1 MAKAQNIVITTEY
14 ITLGQFL
21 KFAQIIDFGGEAKM
35 FLLNHDVYV
44 DGQIESR
51 RGRKLRGGE
60 RVEVLGK
67 TFLVIKDDP
76 DPSEAA

>member
-1 MAKAQNIVITTEY
+1 MAKAQIITISTEY

-35 FLLNHDVYV
+35 FLLENDVYV
-44 DGQIESR
+44 DGQIEPR

-60 RVEVLGK
+60 IVQVLGK
-67 TFLVIKDDP
+67 SYVVTRDDP
-76 DPSEAA
+76 NPPEAA